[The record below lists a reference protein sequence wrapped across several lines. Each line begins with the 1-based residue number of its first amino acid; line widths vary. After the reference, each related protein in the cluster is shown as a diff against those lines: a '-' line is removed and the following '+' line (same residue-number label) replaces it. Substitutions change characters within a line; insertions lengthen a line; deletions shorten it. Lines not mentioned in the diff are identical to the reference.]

1 MRKSILTLFAFAATC
16 VFAQNGIENDNRY
29 GVTPE
34 DSIRCVRAI
43 SNYTI
48 NIKNKSYDIAYPY
61 WKDVFTNFPVAS
73 VNTYAY
79 GSTLLKGMITKE
91 TDEQKKLDYIN
102 ELISVYDQQIKYLD
116 KLQALTKTQLSE
128 GNILGK
134 KVMDYIKF
142 VPNASEDSI
151 YKMLSKS
158 TAIEKGLSEYYVTQE
173 LMRYSTKMY
182 KKNPEAHGEQIIED
196 YLNAST
202 YIVEV
207 LDKYYANVE
216 RYEQKYKEFGNPKD
230 SINAEMSSKQIA
242 AARVARNNIDAFFI
256 NSGAASCE
264 DLNRIYSESIE
275 THKADIQYLNKVIS
289 VMSMLKCTEQDAYL
303 AASEYALAIEPT
315 AKAATGC
322 GYRYYK
328 RGDIEKAMEFF
339 NQAIELEASVTNK
352 AELCNVVA
360 QLHLT
365 SKQYSKARSYAQKAI
380 SMNSKFGDPYIVIA
394 QCYAAAPNWSDD
406 NVKNS
411 CTFFAAIDKL
421 QRAKAVDPS
430 VGKEANKLISSYSAC
445 TPAKEELFM
454 RGLTSGTKITIG
466 GWINETTT
474 IR

>member
-1 MRKSILTLFAFAATC
+1 MRRSILALFALAATC
-16 VFAQNGIENDNRY
+16 AFAQPGIENDKRY
-29 GVTPE
+29 GVTAE
-34 DSIRCVRAI
+34 DSIRCVNAI
-43 SNYTI
+43 SNYTV

-79 GSTLLKGMITKE
+79 GSMLLKGLIAKE
-91 TDEQKKLDYIN
+91 TDEQKKLDYVN
-102 ELISVYDQQIKYLD
+102 ELLAVYDQQIKYLD
-116 KLQALTKTQLSE
+116 KLQSLTKTQLSE

-134 KVMDYIKF
+134 KAMDYIKF

-151 YKMLSKS
+151 YSMLSKS
-158 TAIEKGLSEYYVTQE
+158 TSIEKGRSEYYVTQE
-173 LMRYSTKMY
+173 LMRYSAKMY
-182 KKNPEAHGEQIIED
+182 KKNPTGHGEQIIQD
-196 YLNAST
+196 YLDAST

-207 LDKYYANVE
+207 LDKYYDNIE
-216 RYEQKYKEFGNPKD
+216 RYEAKYKELGNPQD
-230 SINAEMSSKQIA
+230 SINAKNSSNQIA
-242 AARVARNNIDAFFI
+242 QARVARNNIDAFFI

-264 DLNRIYSESIE
+264 DLNRIYGESLE
-275 THKADIQYLNKVIS
+275 EHKSDIQHLNKVIS
-289 VMSMLKCTEQDAYL
+289 VMSMLKCTGEDTYL
-303 AASEYALAIEPT
+303 TASEYALAIEPT

-328 RGDIEKAMEFF
+328 RGEIDKAMEFF

-352 AELCNVVA
+352 ADLCNVVA
-360 QLHLT
+360 QLHL
-365 SKQYSKARSYAQKAI
+365 SKGEYSKARSYAQKAI

-406 NVKNS
+406 NVKNG
-411 CTFFAAIDKL
+411 CTYFAAIDKL

-430 VGKEANKLISSYSAC
+430 VQKEANKLISSYSAC